1 MTVEGR
7 PLEDRD
13 LIARAKNG
21 DKTAFGE
28 LVRVHQG
35 MALRVAYLVLRDHA
49 EAEDVTQDAFVKA
62 YRSLHRFRAEE
73 PFRPWLLKIVRNES
87 LNRSR
92 SRVRRERLAVRVAND
107 PVSGDAASS
116 PETELLAG
124 ERRDLLLGLI
134 EGLPLRYREVV
145 VHRYL
150 LGLPERETAQV
161 LRIPVGT
168 VKSRASR
175 ALERLRRDLAGRPEA
190 IP

>member
-1 MTVEGR
+1 MEGR

>member
-1 MTVEGR
+1 MEGR

-116 PETELLAG
+116 PET
-124 ERRDLLLGLI
+124 
-134 EGLPLRYREVV
+134 
-145 VHRYL
+145 
-150 LGLPERETAQV
+150 
-161 LRIPVGT
+161 
-168 VKSRASR
+168 
-175 ALERLRRDLAGRPEA
+175 
-190 IP
+190 